1 MKRKRHTRHYPG
13 TEGGLEL
20 GGRVAGGSV
29 QAKDLEGR
37 GARVQ
42 YPPRLSLAAPTQRR
56 DACRAEGRAE
66 TRRRRRQCPRAER
79 EDGAAADIIALF

>member
-1 MKRKRHTRHYPG
+1 MEEAEEAHYPG
-13 TEGGLEL
+13 AEGGLEL

-56 DACRAEGRAE
+56 DARRAAP
-66 TRRRRRQCPRAER
+66 RRGDGGGSALEPKGK
-79 EDGAAADIIALF
+79 DGAAADIIALF